1 MKNFFIG
8 LAIVL
13 GVILLFSGLALYNG
27 WFGVYYTKTV
37 GKAQQNAERT
47 VFKET
52 QSYNDGMA
60 QQLSK
65 LKLEYET
72 SKDSIDKKA
81 IKYKIVQDYADFNAE
96 NLQNEGLRQW
106 LEKMRN

>member
-1 MKNFFIG
+1 MKNIFIG

-13 GVILLFSGLALYNG
+13 GVVLLFSAVGLYSG

-37 GKAQQNAERT
+37 GKAKQNAERS

-65 LKLEYET
+65 LKLEYEM
-72 SKDSIDKKA
+72 SKDSTDKAA
-81 IKYKIVQDYADFNAE
+81 IRYKIVHDYADFNTD
-96 NLQNEGLRQW
+96 NLQDESLKNWLRTM
-106 LEKMRN
+106 K